1 MIPFTVKPLAEL
13 PADFGTLR
21 DASVAEG
28 FGMLPRLEQQWAEGK
43 QFQREGEILLGAMAG
58 GQLVAIGG
66 LTQTREPHILRVRRV
81 YVRPDFRRTG
91 VGGTLMRALIA
102 HAQSQN
108 ARELELLTDTEAGAR
123 FYESLG
129 FIRVTEEGTTHR
141 RCLAPIEL
149 TQ

>member
-1 MIPFTVKPLAEL
+1 MIPFTLLRIHEL
-13 PADFGTLR
+13 PADFGPLR
-21 DASVAEG
+21 DLSVREG
-28 FGMLPRLEQQWAEGK
+28 FGMLPRLELQWAEGK
-43 QFQREGEILLGAMAG
+43 QFQRPGEILLGGFAD

-91 VGGTLMRALIA
+91 VGGTLMWALIA

-129 FIRVTEEGTTHR
+129 FVPVAEEGTTHR
-141 RCLAPIEL
+141 RCLTPAPP

>member
-1 MIPFTVKPLAEL
+1 MTPFTLLPLREL
-13 PADFGTLR
+13 PADFGPLR
-21 DASVAEG
+21 DLSVREG
-28 FGMLPRLEQQWAEGK
+28 FGMLPRLELQWAEGK
-43 QFQREGEILLGAMAG
+43 QFQRPGEILLGGFAD

-108 ARELELLTDTEAGAR
+108 ARELELLTDTQAGAR

-129 FIRVTEEGTTHR
+129 FVPVIEEGTTHR
-141 RCLAPIEL
+141 RCLTLAPP